1 MGSTFDPTSSDFL
14 GGNGQYFDPL
24 NLGGRPSGGL
34 GGDKNSP
41 APPDYMG
48 LAQQMGDISEQNTA
62 QQTWANRPDQN
73 TPWGSTTWDA
83 NQTIDPA
90 TGLPVTSWTQNTNL
104 TPEQQA
110 IFESQQQLQ
119 AGRSGLANTL
129 LGNASD
135 TLQNP
140 ADWSQLPEVGNGMDA
155 RNAAED
161 AIFGRM
167 SSRLDPQWTQ
177 RADQQRTQL
186 YNMGLREGDSAF
198 DQQMGNF
205 NRDRTDAYEQAMNT
219 AIAGGGQEM
228 SRQFG
233 QEMAGRQQSISE
245 MLGERSSTLNELQ
258 ALMNGQQVGMP
269 GQPQFTGAGQPQTP
283 NLLGAANMGY
293 GGQLDQFNAQQAQQ
307 QGLLSGGMNL
317 AALAYMF
324 SDSRLKEEIRY
335 LDGEALPGVRWATW
349 KWKTGGR
356 GRGVIAQDVQ
366 RVRPDLVKKDPASG
380 YLMVNMAG
388 IGG

>member
-1 MGSTFDPTSSDFL
+1 MGDTAQTIIDP
-14 GGNGQYFDPL
+14 
-24 NLGGRPSGGL
+24 GGL
-34 GGDKNSP
+34 LPSSGYKDGP
-41 APPDYMG
+41 APPDYLG
-48 LAQQMGDISEQNTA
+48 AAQAEAAASMANTTA
-62 QQTWANRPDQN
+62 QTWANRPAQN

-269 GQPQFTGAGQPQTP
+269 QQPGFQNSGQAQAP
-283 NLLGAANMGY
+283 NLLAATNSQYGA
-293 GGQLDQFNAQQAQQ
+293 QLDQYNAQQAKQ
-307 QGLLSGGMNL
+307 QGLMSGGMNL

-324 SDSRLKEEIRY
+324 SDSRLKDEIRY

-366 RVRPDLVKKDPASG
+366 KVRPALVRKDPETG
-380 YLMVNMAG
+380 FLQVNYEG